1 MPAAAEL
8 GRSLDVLWR
17 LGRFRAYDALRRR
30 RHLPVAGLLAP
41 AFRAA
46 HAGQRL
52 PVVRDDLKA
61 RLVEDLFRH
70 SLPALLRYEDR
81 NTMRFSVEGRVPFL
95 DTALL
100 RLLWSLEP
108 SAIVHKGWNKRALR
122 DATAQLL
129 PPLVHRRRNKIG
141 FTTPEDAWLRR
152 IKNDVYLILS
162 SARFGARPYFDQP
175 AVLRAFQ
182 GYLSGRA
189 GADTMAFWRMV
200 NVELWLR
207 EFIDAPLPLPDELSL
222 VDEDPAALDGP
233 PGVHPQAPPK
243 PDHQPNPGKTLVL
256 AGGGFA
262 RFPLRVDLIRPGD
275 DLPAVAAERTAAFFA
290 GLRELPVPARAV
302 AEAGRWYLF
311 VSEKVVAV
319 AQGRVHLTTDVH
331 CGPWARV
338 LCRFVTRTPYGIGL
352 GHPATMQLA
361 IDEVGLPRILLAAA
375 AGAAGKAVGRR
386 GWFYRVAGSAAR
398 AIDGP
403 TEYSAYPA
411 NVSAKL
417 APADP
422 SGVARAISAAVRAA
436 LASGGDSGGAGAARA
451 AESFGGT
458 VVIDAN
464 DLGQDVLGQ
473 DTGLADA
480 QLVAAFRDN
489 PLGQAREQTPFAVVV
504 AQWPD
509 PARPRRRPGPR
520 RSGHGHARHWTRA
533 AASTSR
539 R

>member
-1 MPAAAEL
+1 
-8 GRSLDVLWR
+8 
-17 LGRFRAYDALRRR
+17 
-30 RHLPVAGLLAP
+30 
-41 AFRAA
+41 
-46 HAGQRL
+46 
-52 PVVRDDLKA
+52 
-61 RLVEDLFRH
+61 
-70 SLPALLRYEDR
+70 
-81 NTMRFSVEGRVPFL
+81 
-95 DTALL
+95 
-100 RLLWSLEP
+100 
-108 SAIVHKGWNKRALR
+108 
-122 DATAQLL
+122 
-129 PPLVHRRRNKIG
+129 
-141 FTTPEDAWLRR
+141 
-152 IKNDVYLILS
+152 
-162 SARFGARPYFDQP
+162 
-175 AVLRAFQ
+175 
-182 GYLSGRA
+182 
-189 GADTMAFWRMV
+189 
-200 NVELWLR
+200 
-207 EFIDAPLPLPDELSL
+207 
-222 VDEDPAALDGP
+222 
-233 PGVHPQAPPK
+233 
-243 PDHQPNPGKTLVL
+243 
-256 AGGGFA
+256 
-262 RFPLRVDLIRPGD
+262 
-275 DLPAVAAERTAAFFA
+275 VAAERTAAFFA